1 MRIWGIAAA
10 ALLAVSAIAAGAYE
24 RISDGGIT
32 EHPAVTAFL
41 GGFSGDEADG
51 TDEPVTEGSDWRLT
65 DVDELLADF
74 ADHPHQAERD
84 YRNVRIEGR
93 IRAIDGSTSK
103 QPHLILM
110 DDSVSGLR
118 GAVRYAHKGL
128 VVDVSRAQAAEAN
141 VGDYVLVHCRE
152 VVAEYARETG
162 GGFQEGYFGNHPWCK
177 SVQKIGVGLD
187 AAPPYSPPTAPP
199 TSEEVDDEA

>member
-24 RISDGGIT
+24 RVSNGGIT
-32 EHPAVTAFL
+32 EHPAVAGFL
-41 GGFSGDEADG
+41 EGFSSSESSS
-51 TDEPVTEGSDWRLT
+51 TEEDLDWRLT

-74 ADHPHQAERD
+74 DDHPHRAERD

-93 IRAIDGSTSK
+93 VRAIDGATSK

-110 DDSVSGLR
+110 GEHASGLR
-118 GAVRYAHKGL
+118 AAVRYAHKGL
-128 VVDVSRAQAAEAN
+128 VVDVSRAQAADAN
-141 VGDYVLVHCRE
+141 VGDYVLIHCRE
-152 VVAEYARETG
+152 VVAEYARDTG
-162 GGFQEGYFGNHPWCK
+162 GGFTEGYLGNYPWCK
-177 SVQKIGVGLD
+177 SVQKVGLGLD

-199 TSEEVDDEA
+199 ASEEVG